1 MFTCG
6 HCQRPHHYAATARAC
21 SQDRTFVC
29 DWLVQLPGQEYT
41 DFEPII
47 RECGATAVVTER
59 GFECEAGHEHVNAET
74 RDAEGWDYA
83 SDEEEAAVRAKYGY
97 ESRLPDGHVFIAS

>member
-6 HCQRPHHYAATARAC
+6 HCQGQHHYADTARAC
-21 SQDRTFVC
+21 AAGNTFRC

-47 RECGATAVVTER
+47 RECGSTAITDER
-59 GFECEAGHEHVNAET
+59 GFHCEAGHEHVEAEV
-74 RDAEGWDYA
+74 RLAEGWDYA
-83 SDEEEAAVRAKYGY
+83 SDEGEAAVRASYGH
-97 ESRLPDGHVFIAS
+97 ESRLPDGHVYMP